1 MKKMTLTIVVVFLL
15 ANLALASTIDT
26 PLNDEQPPWWRGQW
40 STTYQYWHF
49 LTPDPGDP
57 ASYPE
62 DGGVAPDGPG
72 PLVEGSPGQPYDPG
86 YLPSTML
93 WVYPEGDWIESDGP
107 SNRVGIWP
115 LSGHI
120 DVIVDN
126 HDPEN
131 EFKDVWLQVV
141 WRAQEAGAEPIIGN
155 LDPPAHP
162 DYEPRLVAP
171 PVDLGSGWFENTYEW
186 RIYPNPEA
194 EMFTISG
201 TIDVDQLI
209 IDTWCVPEPATLL
222 VLALGLI
229 PALLKRRR
237 KV

>member
-15 ANLALASTIDT
+15 GNLALASTIDP
-26 PLNDEQPPWWRGQW
+26 PLNDEQPPYWRGQW

-49 LTPDPGDP
+49 LTPDTGEP
-57 ASYPE
+57 A
-62 DGGVAPDGPG
+62 GAGVTPDGPG
-72 PLVEGSPGQPYDPG
+72 PLVETNPGQPYDPG

-93 WVYPEGDWIESDGP
+93 WVYPAGDWIASDGP

-115 LSGHI
+115 LSGYI

-131 EFKDVWLQVV
+131 EFKTVWLQVV
-141 WRAQEAGAEPIIGN
+141 WRPDAAGSGAEPIIDN
-155 LDPPAHP
+155 LDPPARA
-162 DYEPRLVAP
+162 DYQPRLIAP
-171 PVDLGSGWFENTYEW
+171 PVDLGSGWYENTYEW

-194 EMFTISG
+194 EKFTISG
-201 TIDVDQLI
+201 GIDIDQLI

-229 PALLKRRR
+229 PALLKRPR
-237 KV
+237 KA